1 MKFGLAWNGEKCR
14 YIIPVKHSRWWI
26 WKFHIIVQKASK
38 QLLSFRYNNR
48 IFYIDHE
55 NIEQTLIY
63 KSVDKSSKI
72 SAILLFFCKAINRIS
87 NGKERFTYANRKI
100 TKEVLIYQLKNCS
113 QKQRSVKDNRLII
126 NIKNEQ
132 NLTQGHDLYAKFS
145 TNLIVINK
153 IIVFTA
159 ISMEK
164 LPFRIRSILGQT
176 NIVHLNNTHKDECP
190 SNTVPM

>member
-1 MKFGLAWNGEKCR
+1 M
-14 YIIPVKHSRWWI
+14 
-26 WKFHIIVQKASK
+26 
-38 QLLSFRYNNR
+38 
-48 IFYIDHE
+48 
-55 NIEQTLIY
+55 IY

-100 TKEVLIYQLKNCS
+100 TKEVLIYRLKNCS
-113 QKQRSVKDNRLII
+113 QKQRSVKDNQLII

-132 NLTQGHDLYAKFS
+132 NLTLGHDLYAKFS